1 MGKTIAI
8 IPARAGSKRLPIKN
22 IKMLNGIPLI
32 AHSIKYA
39 LSNSNLIVF
48 VTMTFMF
55 QQIVIPLRKSHYNLG
70 RKLSIDLLN

>member
-39 LSNSNLIVF
+39 YSF
-48 VTMTFMF
+48 E
-55 QQIVIPLRKSHYNLG
+55 
-70 RKLSIDLLN
+70 